1 MPYLIIPLVIVI
13 IAVIWAVS
21 VSNSFNRDRVKIEE
35 ARSGIDVALT
45 KRHDVLTKMLDIAK
59 GYASHEKE
67 TLFKVIELRRG
78 MTVSEMSRASD
89 QMNEAL
95 KGISVVAESYPELRS
110 SENFR
115 ALQISVS
122 DTEEHLQA
130 ARRLYNSNV
139 ASYNA
144 RLVTFPSSVIAGMK
158 HLERMPLFEAEE
170 SKRADV
176 KMEF

>member
-1 MPYLIIPLVIVI
+1 
-13 IAVIWAVS
+13 
-21 VSNSFNRDRVKIEE
+21 
-35 ARSGIDVALT
+35 
-45 KRHDVLTKMLDIAK
+45 
-59 GYASHEKE
+59 
-67 TLFKVIELRRG
+67 

-115 ALQISVS
+115 ALQISVA